1 MQLDM
6 NDLRIQWRT
15 FNGVL
20 LDLGEK
26 MEEKAQKEANDITSL
41 ENIRVLIDPK
51 ENHYKGIEGIL
62 SILVRASV
70 AMGGVES
77 VCESMVSVMEAHT
90 PAGRVLLDQE
100 RLEDEII
107 VAWNGD
113 DIYHCDKVVKA
124 GVFMFHYKVSN

>member
-1 MQLDM
+1 M
-6 NDLRIQWRT
+6 IQWRT
-15 FNGVL
+15 LKDSFL
-20 LDLGEK
+20 QLGKK
-26 MEEKAQKEANDITSL
+26 MEEHAQKEANDITTL
-41 ENIRVLIDPK
+41 EIIKVLIDPK

-90 PAGRVLLDQE
+90 PTGRFLLDQE

-107 VAWNGD
+107 LAWNRE
-113 DIYHCDKVVKA
+113 DIYHCDEVVKA
-124 GVFMFHYKVSN
+124 GVSIFHYKVSN